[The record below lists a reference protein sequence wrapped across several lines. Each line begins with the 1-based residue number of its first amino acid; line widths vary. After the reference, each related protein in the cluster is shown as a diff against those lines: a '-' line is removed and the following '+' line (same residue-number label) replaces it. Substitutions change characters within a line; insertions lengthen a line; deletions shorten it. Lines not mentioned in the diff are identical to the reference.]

1 MMAVHRF
8 QDHNTIG
15 GETPAEKEK
24 LAKQVEKYKEE
35 AEQVGLDRDMDHGSK
50 ETLMFWSR

>member
-8 QDHNTIG
+8 QDHNTSG
-15 GETPAEKEK
+15 GETPAEEEK

-35 AEQVGLDRDMDHGSK
+35 AEQVGPAWIADQGSNG
-50 ETLMFWSR
+50 R